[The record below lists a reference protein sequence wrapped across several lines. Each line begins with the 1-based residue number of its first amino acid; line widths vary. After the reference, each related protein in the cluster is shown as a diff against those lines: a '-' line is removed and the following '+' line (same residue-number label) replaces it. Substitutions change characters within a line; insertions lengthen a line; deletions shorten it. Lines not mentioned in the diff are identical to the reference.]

1 MPGKA
6 VNFSSSKLMLR
17 DDGRLLN
24 ELSLYRDPF
33 SPLIVAFCSVIS
45 NLYAFFF
52 PGPFMG
58 LGQILYP
65 KSSYRGLMLQGEI
78 SENSLGNQME
88 LL

>member
-1 MPGKA
+1 
-6 VNFSSSKLMLR
+6 MLR

-52 PGPFMG
+52 FRGH
-58 LGQILYP
+58 LWCLDEYYILRVP
-65 KSSYRGLMLQGEI
+65 TVG
-78 SENSLGNQME
+78 
-88 LL
+88 